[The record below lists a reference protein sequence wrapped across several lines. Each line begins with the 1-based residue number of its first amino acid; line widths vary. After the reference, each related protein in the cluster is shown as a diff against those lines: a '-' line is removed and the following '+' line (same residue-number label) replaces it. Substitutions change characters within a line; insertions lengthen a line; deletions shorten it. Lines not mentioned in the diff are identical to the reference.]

1 MADLADCI
9 MAIFALESGMLRAR
23 KLALAGAGS
32 SAAKVAFAMTSA
44 YAAQAL
50 ATVERSAR
58 RVLAA
63 ASEGDALGVQLAV
76 LRRFA
81 RVAPA
86 DEIALQRQI
95 ARHFLEQGRYRI

>member
-9 MAIFALESGMLRAR
+9 MAIFGLESALVRAR
-23 KLALAGAGS
+23 KLALGGAGS
-32 SAAKVAFAMTSA
+32 SSAKVTAAMTSV
-44 YAAQAL
+44 YAARAL
-50 ATVERSAR
+50 ATVERAAK

-63 ASEGDALGVQLAV
+63 ASEGDALGVQMAV

-81 RVAPA
+81 RFASV

-95 ARHFLEQGRYRI
+95 ARRFLDQGRYRL